1 MRRAFNSSR
10 GLLRDCEII
19 ANLRWRWFDGAPPDV
34 VHGDVGGVDEGD
46 GDAGGVEAGEVEPDQ
61 EVPARV
67 HLDGADLRGEDIYS
81 IYSSLL

>member
-1 MRRAFNSSR
+1 MKLYST
-10 GLLRDCEII
+10 D
-19 ANLRWRWFDGAPPDV
+19 DPPDV

-67 HLDGADLRGEDIYS
+67 HLDGADLRDIYI